1 MAGTAQVL
9 EPVKTKKP
17 DDGMEG
23 FLGWRTTLFNC
34 NCHSFDQVID
44 QLIKAIRCTQVK
56 AKEHAMEVHK
66 TGSSVVYTG
75 CRERCEAVS
84 MTLED
89 IRLKTNVSQ

>member
-1 MAGTAQVL
+1 MTGTAEVL
-9 EPVKTKKP
+9 DPVKTVKP

-34 NCHSFDQVID
+34 NCHSFEQVIA
-44 QLIKAIRCTQVK
+44 QLTKAIRCDMKK

-66 TGSSVVYTG
+66 TGSSVVYSG

-84 MTLED
+84 MVLED
-89 IRLKTNVSQ
+89 INLKTNVSQ